1 MADVIENYSKFEII
15 IVIVMAYEAVS
26 IISGTG
32 AAICTAVVV
41 AQCNVR

>member
-1 MADVIENYSKFEII
+1 MLSAENR
-15 IVIVMAYEAVS
+15 IVKYPTDYPKINVYEGAS

-41 AQCNVR
+41 A